1 MAVPSKL
8 DIAVRIR
15 TARKK
20 KGWSQEHL
28 AQLAGT
34 GRHSV
39 IRWEMGKNLP
49 GGLYRRIL
57 ADLLDIDFSDL
68 ERDEDEEQ
76 LLSLLDKIAEIHA
89 RRQLGARA

>member
-1 MAVPSKL
+1 MDVPSRL

-20 KGWSQEHL
+20 KGWSQQHL
-28 AQLAGT
+28 ADLAGT
-34 GRHSV
+34 GRHSI
-39 IRWEMGKNLP
+39 IRWELGKNLP
-49 GGLYRRIL
+49 GSLYRGIL

-89 RRQLGARA
+89 RRQLGSAA